1 MVVHVA
7 VEVDDVVLER
17 DASSAARRQ
26 GYGVTL
32 SETNAALEGLGILDA
47 CRARDARES
56 RSKAHWTFH
65 ATGRVLGYYG
75 AAFLPEPARV
85 PSEGAAPPSD
95 DDAHPGRRARPR
107 APTNLR
113 VPRNDVREMLLA
125 KLPPDVVRF
134 GARAVGYEED
144 DRGVDVHVELTP
156 LASERDDALG
166 SEPPEEGV
174 PRTRVGGGAGRGDEE
189 SAESE
194 SNRRDAS
201 SDAPSSDEG
210 RSIRGLSAASPS
222 PSPSPSPR
230 LETIRA
236 SVLIAADGVRSAVQ
250 RLRRPNDRLR
260 YLGVVLVT
268 GFTVADHPL
277 LRDRG
282 FYTVDGGTARVFT
295 MPFSGHGAGG
305 REDAAAPREE
315 KGRPA
320 GKETA
325 SEEAASESAFSAS
338 ENLSSSREKKG
349 KKDTRVENEKE
360 KPLVNMWQ
368 ISVRCSEAEALA
380 VASAPR
386 RGPGGAEAFVRA
398 IAGKW
403 HDPLP
408 AMFDQTDWEDAWAGP
423 LYDRAEPSRD
433 TVGGPS
439 RSARSRVVA
448 IGDAAHPMSPFKGQG
463 ANTALFDAWAL
474 ADWLARAP
482 ATTALACFERE
493 MAARAWPKVRASRE
507 ACEAFHSSAVLDP
520 TFAGVAGVEEGRV
533 AEVLEAFERRGV
545 AARLGEALEAR
556 AKEAIEEVMMRGEGR
571 AARETRGLE
580 WTGGGTTRGCT
591 HFSRASASSTW
602 TRPTGWISCSRQA
615 SSRKRLSSCPL
626 ASSRIAAPCIF
637 SIILRGTLPGR
648 KPLTCTCWAA
658 EA

>member
-1 MVVHVA
+1 MGAERARGALAASDAAAASSSPGPARASSTARVARNRLGPEDVVVVA
-7 VEVDDVVLER
+7 GGISGLALAAAIQRFPAETRPRVVVLER

-47 CRARDARES
+47 CRAHDARG

-75 AAFLPEPARV
+75 AAFLPKPARV

-107 APTNLR
+107 APANLR

-144 DRGVDVHVELTP
+144 DRGVDVHVEVTP

-210 RSIRGLSAASPS
+210 RSIRGRSPVS

-236 SVLIAADGVRSAVQ
+236 SVLVAADGVRSAVQ
-250 RLRRPNDRLR
+250 RRRRPNDRLR

-315 KGRPA
+315 
-320 GKETA
+320 
-325 SEEAASESAFSAS
+325 
-338 ENLSSSREKKG
+338 
-349 KKDTRVENEKE
+349 
-360 KPLVNMWQ
+360 
-368 ISVRCSEAEALA
+368 
-380 VASAPR
+380 
-386 RGPGGAEAFVRA
+386 
-398 IAGKW
+398 
-403 HDPLP
+403 
-408 AMFDQTDWEDAWAGP
+408 
-423 LYDRAEPSRD
+423 
-433 TVGGPS
+433 
-439 RSARSRVVA
+439 
-448 IGDAAHPMSPFKGQG
+448 
-463 ANTALFDAWAL
+463 
-474 ADWLARAP
+474 
-482 ATTALACFERE
+482 
-493 MAARAWPKVRASRE
+493 
-507 ACEAFHSSAVLDP
+507 
-520 TFAGVAGVEEGRV
+520 
-533 AEVLEAFERRGV
+533 
-545 AARLGEALEAR
+545 
-556 AKEAIEEVMMRGEGR
+556 
-571 AARETRGLE
+571 
-580 WTGGGTTRGCT
+580 
-591 HFSRASASSTW
+591 
-602 TRPTGWISCSRQA
+602 
-615 SSRKRLSSCPL
+615 
-626 ASSRIAAPCIF
+626 
-637 SIILRGTLPGR
+637 
-648 KPLTCTCWAA
+648 
-658 EA
+658 